1 MTGLFLTL
9 LEPRIDGDR
18 DPISAGSAGEAVGRG
33 GSMAVV
39 GMTANPIGAH

>member
-1 MTGLFLTL
+1 MIELFLSL
-9 LEPRIDGDR
+9 PEPRITGDR

>member
-1 MTGLFLTL
+1 MIGLSLTL
-9 LEPRIDGDR
+9 PEPRINGDR

-39 GMTANPIGAH
+39 GMTADPIGAH